1 MPASIYDATDNDVWP
16 DARERPPLA
25 MREEIRRIARIEVTE
40 EDIESL
46 GFVPWYAKFYVAEQR
61 VRARMDAAKAALP
74 APPSAPAADPEEL
87 QQLRRRVAKLERMVL
102 GKNAVLLKAVGTAIG
117 RSRREIEDR
126 VKALEDRAPVPIPLP
141 LLDQHDRPTM
151 RYAGLWNATKSY
163 QSGDL
168 ATHNGSGWV
177 AQIDSTGL
185 KPGDGVGWKLAIK
198 GDPSH
203 LKGLVQAEV
212 RKQLGGRR

>member
-87 QQLRRRVAKLERMVL
+87 QQLRRRVATLEKMVL
-102 GKNAVLLKAVGTAIG
+102 GEKAILLKVVGRAIG
-117 RSRREIEDR
+117 LTH
-126 VKALEDRAPVPIPLP
+126 KAIDGKIKAVADAAPVPLPLP
-141 LLDQHDRPTM
+141 DWNNPTVH
-151 RYAGLWNATKSY
+151 YCGLWNSKSLY
-163 QSGDL
+163 GPG
-168 ATHNGSGWV
+168 AMVTCNGAGWIAMSAMGAGV
-177 AQIDSTGL
+177 
-185 KPGDGVGWKLAIK
+185 KPGVGETGWRLAVKSDTASLRAIVK
-198 GDPSH
+198 DEVTRQ
-203 LKGLVQAEV
+203 LKGA
-212 RKQLGGRR
+212 RR

>member
-102 GKNAVLLKAVGTAIG
+102 GKNAILLKVVGQAIG
-117 RSRREIEDR
+117 RDARRAR
-126 VKALEDRAPVPIPLP
+126 GP
-141 LLDQHDRPTM
+141 DQ
-151 RYAGLWNATKSY
+151 
-163 QSGDL
+163 
-168 ATHNGSGWV
+168 
-177 AQIDSTGL
+177 
-185 KPGDGVGWKLAIK
+185 
-198 GDPSH
+198 
-203 LKGLVQAEV
+203 
-212 RKQLGGRR
+212 GRRRPRACADPLAGARSA

>member
-102 GKNAVLLKAVGTAIG
+102 GKNAILLEVVGQVLGETHGELEGRIKAV
-117 RSRREIEDR
+117 EDR
-126 VKALEDRAPVPIPLP
+126 EPVPIPLP
-141 LLDQHDRPTM
+141 VLDQHDHPTM

-163 QSGDL
+163 QPGDL
-168 ATHNGSGWV
+168 TTHNGSGWV
-177 AQIDSTGL
+177 AQITSTGL

-212 RKQLGGRR
+212 RKQLRERG